1 MDRPRLYPVNLVV
14 EGRRCLVVGGGPVA
28 ASKAAELLACGAVVH
43 VVAPEVGDDIKQLPL
58 TWEQR
63 PYRSREAAEGY
74 RFVVTATDD
83 ASVSRAVHI
92 DCESAGVW
100 VNSADDPENCTAMLP
115 GRIRRGPLLVTF
127 STGGASP
134 AATRWLRGRFEGV
147 IGPEYG
153 VLVEMAAEER
163 ARLRAEG
170 RRVEPLHWQE
180 ALDSGVLE
188 LIREGRL
195 AEAKERL
202 QACLSSSSG

>member
-1 MDRPRLYPVNLVV
+1 M
-14 EGRRCLVVGGGPVA
+14 A
-28 ASKAAELLACGAVVH
+28 ASKAAELVECGAVVH
-43 VVAPEVGDDIKQLPL
+43 VVAPEVGDEVRALPV

-63 PYRSREAAEGY
+63 PYRAGEAAEGY

-83 ASVSRAVHI
+83 AAVSRAVHA
-92 DCESAGVW
+92 DCERAGVW

-127 STGGASP
+127 STGGSSP
-134 AATRWLRGRFEGV
+134 AATRWIRSRFEDV

-153 VLVEMAAEER
+153 VLVEIAAEER

-170 RRVEPLHWQE
+170 RRVAPLDWQQ

-188 LIREGRL
+188 LVREGRL

-202 QACLSSSSG
+202 KACLSSSSG